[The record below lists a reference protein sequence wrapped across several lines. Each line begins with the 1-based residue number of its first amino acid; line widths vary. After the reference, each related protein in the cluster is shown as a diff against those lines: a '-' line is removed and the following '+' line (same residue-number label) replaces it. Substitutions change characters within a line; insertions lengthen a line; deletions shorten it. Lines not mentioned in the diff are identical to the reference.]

1 MISLRGPVVTS
12 ATAGRVSN
20 ANLGWAAAAVV
31 LGAGAGLLVVTLG
44 LAGIGYLLA
53 VLGLLAWG
61 YAVVRSPIAALAVAI
76 AALAFDVTGRII
88 QEPMPFTIYQVALII
103 ALVSYGLAVMFRRT
117 PMPKPSFVDVGM
129 FMLVLAGAWSLP
141 FSAAPSAT
149 VIGTIRLLF
158 VWAFVLLIE
167 NVPQSRRDLRMLLGV
182 LAMVSAAH
190 ALLGVAQAAIPTLGI
205 GNVHVQ
211 GPPTDLV
218 RRPSGFFDDP
228 NYYAGM
234 LSAGFV
240 AAGALTT
247 YARRWRTA
255 ILWGGVALVCG
266 AGILVTF
273 SRTAW
278 VAVAVSLVVL
288 AITAPPYLRRWLI
301 GAGVACVI
309 ALVLYAPGQI
319 IDRLTSSADVDG
331 DRSVATRVYMA
342 ESMAEMIRENP
353 VWGTG
358 LAAFE
363 RVYPYYRKTGA
374 DRTIARPH
382 QVPMGVI
389 AETGIAGLLA
399 LVVLVIALGWTYL
412 APGRRRLWIGES
424 AALAGLA
431 SMSVQS
437 LLQYYLYFEYLWLF
451 VGLSVVAVRLG
462 RTQEEL

>member
-1 MISLRGPVVTS
+1 VSLLIVNQGLT
-12 ATAGRVSN
+12 
-20 ANLGWAAAAVV
+20 
-31 LGAGAGLLVVTLG
+31 GLL
-44 LAGIGYLLA
+44 YLFALI
-53 VLGLLAWG
+53 GLLAWG
-61 YAVVRSPIAALAVAI
+61 YAVVRSPISALAVAV
-76 AALAFDVTGRII
+76 AALAFDITGRII
-88 QEPMPFTIYQVALII
+88 QEPIPFTIYQVALLI
-103 ALVSYGLAVMFRRT
+103 ALLSYGLAVMFRRT
-117 PMPKPSFVDVGM
+117 PMPKLGFVDVGM

-149 VIGTIRLLF
+149 IIATIRLLF

-167 NVPQSRRDLRMLLGV
+167 NVPQSRRDVGALLGV
-182 LAMVSAAH
+182 LALVSAAH
-190 ALLGVAQAAIPTLGI
+190 AVLGVAQAAMPGLGI

-211 GPPTDLV
+211 GPPTGLV

-234 LSAGFV
+234 LSAGLI

-247 YARRWRTA
+247 HARRWRTA
-255 ILWGGVALVCG
+255 IFWAGVAAVCG

-278 VAVAVSLVVL
+278 VAVAVGLIVL

-301 GAGVACVI
+301 GAGIAAVI
-309 ALVLYAPGQI
+309 ALALYAPGVI
-319 IDRLTSSADVDG
+319 IDRLTSSADVSG
-331 DRSVATRVYMA
+331 DKSVATRVYMA
-342 ESMAEMIRENP
+342 DSMVEMIRENP
-353 VWGTG
+353 VFGTG
-358 LAAFE
+358 LGAFD
-363 RVYPYYRKTGA
+363 RVYPYYRDANA
-374 DRTIARPH
+374 DRTIAKPH

-389 AETGIAGLLA
+389 SETGIAGLLA
-399 LVVLVIALGWTYL
+399 LIVLVIALAWTYL
-412 APGRRRLWIGES
+412 APGKRRLWMGES

-431 SMSVQS
+431 CMSVQS

>member
-1 MISLRGPVVTS
+1 VAS
-12 ATAGRVSN
+12 AAQGRP
-20 ANLGWAAAAVV
+20 ANTDIGWAVGAAAV
-31 LGAGAGLLVVTLG
+31 GAGVGLLVVDRGLLG
-44 LAGIGYLLA
+44 LGYLLV
-53 VLGLLAWG
+53 VLGLVAWA
-61 YAVVRSPIAALAVAI
+61 YAVVRSPIASLAVAL
-76 AALAFDVTGRII
+76 ASLAFDVTGRII
-88 QEPMPFTIYQVALII
+88 QEPIPFTVYQVALLV
-103 ALVSYGLAVMFRRT
+103 ALLSYALAVMFRRT
-117 PMPKPSFVDVGM
+117 PLPRLSFVDAGM

-149 VIGTIRLLF
+149 IIGTIRLLF

-167 NVPQSRRDLRMLLGV
+167 NVPQSRRDMRMLLGV
-182 LAMVSAAH
+182 LALVSAAH
-190 ALLGVAQAAIPTLGI
+190 ALLGVAQAAMPGLGI

-234 LSAGFV
+234 LSAGFI

-247 YARRWRTA
+247 YARRWSTA
-255 ILWGGVALVCG
+255 IFWAAVAAVCG

-278 VAVAVSLVVL
+278 VAVAVGLVVL
-288 AITAPPYLRRWLI
+288 ALTAPPHLRKWLV
-301 GAGVACVI
+301 GAGIACVI
-309 ALVLYAPGQI
+309 ALFLYAPGPI
-319 IDRLTSSADVDG
+319 IDRLTSSADVSG

-342 ESMAEMIRENP
+342 ESMVEMIRENP

-389 AETGIAGLLA
+389 AEMGIAGLLA
-399 LVVLVIALGWTYL
+399 LVVLVVGLGWTYL
-412 APGRRRLWIGES
+412 APGRRRLWMGES

-431 SMSVQS
+431 CMFVQS

>member
-1 MISLRGPVVTS
+1 MTSL
-12 ATAGRVSN
+12 TAGRVTN
-20 ANLGWAAAAVV
+20 ANLGWAAAAIA
-31 LGAGAGLLVVTLG
+31 LGAGVGFLVVTEG
-44 LAGIGYLLA
+44 LLGIGYLLA
-53 VLGLLAWG
+53 VLGLLGWA
-61 YAVVRSPIAALAVAI
+61 YAVVRSPIASLAVAV

-88 QEPMPFTIYQVALII
+88 QEPMPFTIYQVALLI

-117 PMPKPSFVDVGM
+117 PMPKLTFVDIGM

-149 VIGTIRLLF
+149 IIGTIRLLF

-167 NVPQSRRDLRMLLGV
+167 NVPQSRRDMRMLLGV
-182 LAMVSAAH
+182 LALVSAAH
-190 ALLGVAQAAIPTLGI
+190 ALLGVAQAAIPSLGI

-234 LSAGFV
+234 LSAGFI

-255 ILWGGVALVCG
+255 IFWAGVALVCG
-266 AGILVTF
+266 AGIVVTF

-278 VAVAVSLVVL
+278 VAVAVGLVVL
-288 AITAPPYLRRWLI
+288 AITAPPYLRKWLI
-301 GAGVACVI
+301 SAGIACLI
-309 ALVLYAPGQI
+309 ALFLYAPGQI

-342 ESMAEMIRENP
+342 ESMVEMIRENP

-358 LAAFE
+358 LAAFD

-389 AETGIAGLLA
+389 AETGVAGLLA
-399 LVVLVIALGWTYL
+399 LIVLVIALGWTYL
-412 APGRRRLWIGES
+412 APGKRRLWMGES